1 MCTVVQVVLAVLVS
15 IVEVG
20 TAVGIVVDKGF
31 DKAVGTELVARLVID
46 LGFVADNIVG
56 AQADLVVIGLGA
68 GRDS

>member
-20 TAVGIVVDKGF
+20 TAVGTVVDKGF
-31 DKAVGTELVARLVID
+31 DKAAGTELVARLVID

>member
-1 MCTVVQVVLAVLVS
+1 MCTVVQVVMAVLVS
-15 IVEVG
+15 IVVVG
-20 TAVGIVVDKGF
+20 TAVGTVVDKGF

-56 AQADLVVIGLGA
+56 AQATPVVMGCLQ